1 MSLFQAI
8 LIGIF
13 GYLSSNYN
21 PWGFGQLTGWYGIGR
36 PLVSGLIIGIILGDI
51 KTGVL
56 MGATVQTL
64 YIGLV
69 TPGLSMPAD
78 LNTATYIG
86 IPLAM
91 ISGATEEFALS
102 MAVPLSALGVALVY
116 AVQTVN
122 VFWVRKM
129 DEWVEKGNIKQVGN
143 VPLYASS
150 SQAIA
155 RFVPIFVAC
164 YFGQGAITALV
175 DAMPTWLGNTF
186 ILFGAILPAVGFA
199 MLLRMCLN
207 KNLEIFYFLLG
218 FVMVKAMGLPITVAL
233 VVACLFGYLDVK
245 YLNEN
250 VMTSRATL
258 SKEEMFDD

>member
-1 MSLFQAI
+1 MSLIQAI
-8 LIGIF
+8 LIGVF

-36 PLVSGLIIGIILGDI
+36 PLVSGLIIGIILGDV

-56 MGATVQTL
+56 MGAAVQTL
-64 YIGLV
+64 YIGIV

-91 ISGATEEFALS
+91 VSGATEEFALT

-129 DEWVEKGNIKQVGN
+129 DKWVEEGNIKQVGM

-150 SQAIA
+150 SQAVA

-175 DAMPTWLGNTF
+175 NAMPTWLGNTF
-186 ILFGAILPAVGFA
+186 ILFGAMLPAVGFA

-207 KNLEIFYFLLG
+207 KNLEIFYFLAG
-218 FVMVKAMGLPITVAL
+218 FVMVKALGMPITVAL
-233 VVACLFGYLDVK
+233 VVACLLGYLDVK
-245 YLNEN
+245 YLGTNLAPSTGA
-250 VMTSRATL
+250 V
-258 SKEEMFDD
+258 KEEMFDD

>member
-1 MSLFQAI
+1 MNIVQAI

-21 PWGFGQLTGWYGIGR
+21 PWGFGQLLGWYGIGR
-36 PLVSGLIIGIILGDI
+36 PLVSGLVIGIIMGDVS
-51 KTGVL
+51 TGIL
-56 MGATVQTL
+56 MGAAVQTL

-91 ISGATEEFALS
+91 ASGASTEFALTL
-102 MAVPLSALGVALVY
+102 AVPLSALGVALVY
-116 AVQTVN
+116 VVQTVN

-129 DEWVEKGNIKQVGN
+129 DKWIDEGNIKQAGN

-155 RFVPIFVAC
+155 RFVPIFIAC
-164 YFGQGAITALV
+164 YFGQGFITSFV
-175 DAMPTWLGNTF
+175 ETMPSWLGDTF
-186 ILFGAILPAVGFA
+186 VLFGRMLPAVGFA

-207 KNLEIFYFLLG
+207 KTSEIIYFLAG
-218 FVMVKAMGLPITVAL
+218 FIMVAALKLPITVAL
-233 VVACLFGYLDVK
+233 VVACLLGYLDMKYSSSDTVVK
-245 YLNEN
+245 NEE
-250 VMTSRATL
+250 V
-258 SKEEMFDD
+258 MFDD

>member
-1 MSLFQAI
+1 MSLIQAI
-8 LIGIF
+8 LIGVF

-36 PLVSGLIIGIILGDI
+36 PLVSGLIIGIILGDV

-56 MGATVQTL
+56 MGAAVQTL

-91 ISGATEEFALS
+91 VSGATEEFALT

-129 DEWVEKGNIKQVGN
+129 DKWVEEGNIKQVGM

-150 SQAIA
+150 SQAVA

-175 DAMPTWLGNTF
+175 NAMPTWLGNTF
-186 ILFGAILPAVGFA
+186 ILFGAMLPAVGFA

-207 KNLEIFYFLLG
+207 KNLEIFYFLAG
-218 FVMVKAMGLPITVAL
+218 FVMVKALGMPITVAL
-233 VVACLFGYLDVK
+233 VVACLLGYLDVK
-245 YLNEN
+245 YLGTNLAPSTGA
-250 VMTSRATL
+250 V
-258 SKEEMFDD
+258 KEEMFVD

>member
-8 LIGIF
+8 LIGVF

-36 PLVSGLIIGIILGDI
+36 PLVSGLIIGIILGDV

-56 MGATVQTL
+56 MGAAVQTL

-91 ISGATEEFALS
+91 ISGATEEFALT

-129 DEWVEKGNIKQVGN
+129 DKWVEEGNIKQVGM
-143 VPLYASS
+143 VPIYASS
-150 SQAIA
+150 SQAVA

-175 DAMPTWLGNTF
+175 NAMPAWLGNTF
-186 ILFGAILPAVGFA
+186 ILFGAMLPAVGFA

-207 KNLEIFYFLLG
+207 KNLEIFYFLAG
-218 FVMVKAMGLPITVAL
+218 FVMVKALGMPITVAL
-233 VVACLFGYLDVK
+233 VVACLLGYLDVK
-245 YLNEN
+245 YLGTNF
-250 VMTSRATL
+250 SP
-258 SKEEMFDD
+258 

>member
-36 PLVSGLIIGIILGDI
+36 PLVSGLVIGIILGDI
-51 KTGVL
+51 QTGVL
-56 MGATVQTL
+56 MGAAVQTL

-78 LNTATYIG
+78 LNTAAYIG

-91 ISGATEEFALS
+91 VSGAAEEMALT

-129 DEWVEKGNIKQVGN
+129 DKWVEEGNIKQVGM
-143 VPLYASS
+143 VPIYASS

-155 RFVPIFVAC
+155 RFVPIFIAC
-164 YFGQGAITALV
+164 YFGQNAITAV
-175 DAMPTWLGNTF
+175 VNAMPSWLGNTF
-186 ILFGAILPAVGFA
+186 ILFGAMLPAVGFA
-199 MLLRMCLN
+199 MLLRMCLT
-207 KNLEIFYFLLG
+207 KNTEIVYFLLG
-218 FVMVKAMGLPITVAL
+218 FILVKSLNLPITVAL
-233 VVACLFGYLDVK
+233 IVACLLGYLDVK
-245 YLNEN
+245 YLNVDSAAFAVN
-250 VMTSRATL
+250 P
-258 SKEEMFDD
+258 KEEMFDD

>member
-1 MSLFQAI
+1 MSLIQAI
-8 LIGIF
+8 LIGVF

-36 PLVSGLIIGIILGDI
+36 PLVSGMVIGIILGDI
-51 KTGVL
+51 PTGIL
-56 MGATVQTL
+56 MGAAVQTL

-91 ISGATEEFALS
+91 VSGASTEFALT

-116 AVQTVN
+116 VVQTVN

-129 DEWVEKGNIKQVGN
+129 DKWVEEGNIKQVGN

-155 RFVPIFVAC
+155 RFVPIFIAC
-164 YFGQGAITALV
+164 YFGQNAITAIV
-175 DAMPTWLGNTF
+175 NAMPQWLGDTF
-186 ILFGAILPAVGFA
+186 ILFGAMLPAVGFA
-199 MLLRMCLN
+199 MLLRMCLSN
-207 KNLEIFYFLLG
+207 NLQIFYFLLG
-218 FVMVKAMGLPITVAL
+218 FVLVAALKLPITVAL
-233 VVACLFGYLDVK
+233 IIACLLGYLDIK
-245 YLNEN
+245 YFNGGSVTTKTVAE
-250 VMTSRATL
+250 
-258 SKEEMFDD
+258 EEMFDD

>member
-8 LIGIF
+8 LIGVF

-36 PLVSGLIIGIILGDI
+36 PLVSGMIIGIILGDI
-51 KTGVL
+51 QTGIL
-56 MGATVQTL
+56 MGAAVQTL

-78 LNTATYIG
+78 LNTAAYIG

-91 ISGATEEFALS
+91 VSGASTEFALTL
-102 MAVPLSALGVALVY
+102 AVPLSTLGVALVY
-116 AVQTVN
+116 VVQTVN

-129 DEWVEKGNIKQVGN
+129 DQWVEEGNIKQVGN

-164 YFGQGAITALV
+164 YFGQGFITGIV
-175 DAMPTWLGNTF
+175 NAMPEWLGNTF
-186 ILFGAILPAVGFA
+186 ILFGAMLPAVGFA

-207 KNLEIFYFLLG
+207 KNVEIFYFLLG
-218 FVMVKAMGLPITVAL
+218 FILVAALGLPITVAL
-233 VVACLFGYLDVK
+233 VVAGLLGYLDVK
-245 YLNEN
+245 YLNN
-250 VMTSRATL
+250 NLAPAASL
-258 SKEEMFDD
+258 EEDMFDD

>member
-1 MSLFQAI
+1 MSLIQAI
-8 LIGIF
+8 LIGVF

-36 PLVSGLIIGIILGDI
+36 PLVSGLIIGIILGDV

-56 MGATVQTL
+56 MGAAVQTL

-91 ISGATEEFALS
+91 VSGATEEFALT

-129 DEWVEKGNIKQVGN
+129 DKWVEEGNIKQVGM

-150 SQAIA
+150 SQAVA

-175 DAMPTWLGNTF
+175 NAMPTWLGNTF
-186 ILFGAILPAVGFA
+186 ILFGAMLPAVGFA

-207 KNLEIFYFLLG
+207 KNLEIFYFLAG
-218 FVMVKAMGLPITVAL
+218 FVMVKALGMPITVAL
-233 VVACLFGYLDVK
+233 VVACLLGYLDVK
-245 YLNEN
+245 YLGTNLAPSTGA
-250 VMTSRATL
+250 V
-258 SKEEMFDD
+258 KEEMFDD